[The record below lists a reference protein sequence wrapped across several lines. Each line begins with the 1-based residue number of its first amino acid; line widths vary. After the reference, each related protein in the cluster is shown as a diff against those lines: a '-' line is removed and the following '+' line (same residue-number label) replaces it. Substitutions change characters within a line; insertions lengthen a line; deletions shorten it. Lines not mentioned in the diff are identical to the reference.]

1 MPKEKAIE
9 ETETET
15 TAMATAETDL
25 VEVEAEEEKLHAL
38 WSATSAAREAISLEI
53 AVDATGIDEVATET
67 ATGIDEIEAEIEVE
81 IEIVAEIETGVA
93 IENVAAQETA
103 EVRETEIVVAREI
116 GDLIEAE
123 TGAGTNLVID
133 PAIEAVKRREDTKR
147 GKNRA
152 YFIKFL
158 NLIFLL
164 KSIQVFIES

>member
-1 MPKEKAIE
+1 
-9 ETETET
+9 
-15 TAMATAETDL
+15 MATAETDL

-81 IEIVAEIETGVA
+81 IVAEIA
-93 IENVAAQETA
+93 AAQETA

-164 KSIQVFIES
+164 KSIQVFIESQFSFVFFLQK